1 MGSDCTIK
9 RKDKNKSVSYEL
21 LYKGIYTD
29 YTEVLKG
36 LSNLDKYLKGEC
48 IPVDSKEF
56 IENVRDIL
64 GEIDEQVLEV
74 SLTSPYQKEEV
85 IIENNDVTSFKGTYK
100 LLGNTFNAEYTNKN
114 YNYGFTNE
122 NDLVNEDHLNEINNI
137 NTTILK
143 KIISFKRKN
152 NLEKTSG
159 KEMIKERGIN

>member
-1 MGSDCTIK
+1 MESNCTIK
-9 RKDKNKSVSYEL
+9 RIGKNKSVSYEL
-21 LYKGIYTD
+21 TYKGIYTD

-74 SLTSPYQKEEV
+74 SLTSPYQSEEV
-85 IIENNDVTSFKGTYK
+85 IIEDNDVTSFKGTYK
-100 LLGNTFNAEYTNKN
+100 LLGNTFNIEYSPKK
-114 YNYGFTNE
+114 YNYGFTND
-122 NDLVNEDHLNEINNI
+122 NDLVNENHLNEVVNI
-137 NTTILK
+137 NTTIFK
-143 KIISFKRKN
+143 KIIYFKRKN